1 MSFQP
6 MHSIDSLAVADGD
19 NSGGHCSVRA
29 AVVGLQTETVLNV
42 YWQQVVIYF
51 CWLGSANIEHCLI
64 MCVTH
69 IWEMRSPFVS
79 SIKTENWMP
88 STTKNAP
95 TWRTLLIYSVIC
107 YWTILLNLG
116 LLSCDIDLKTKRNT
130 TFYYRLRL
138 PYYSSRTV
146 FYRVKNALCSCILYF
161 PISTERLYLCASV
174 CVCVLRFRVKITMT
188 SMIE

>member
-29 AVVGLQTETVLNV
+29 AVVGLQTETVFNV
-42 YWQQVVIYF
+42 YWQQALIYF
-51 CWLGSANIEHCLI
+51 CWLGSANIEHCQR

-69 IWEMRSPFVS
+69 IWETRSPFVS

-95 TWRTLLIYSVIC
+95 TRRTLLIYSVIC

-138 PYYSSRTV
+138 PYCSSRTV
-146 FYRVKNALCSCILYF
+146 FYRVKTLYVLVFFIFQSQLRDCICV
-161 PISTERLYLCASV
+161 RVCA
-174 CVCVLRFRVKITMT
+174 CVLRLRARITMT

>member
-19 NSGGHCSVRA
+19 NSGGHFSV

-51 CWLGSANIEHCLI
+51 CWLGSANIEHCQR

-69 IWEMRSPFVS
+69 IWEMRSPFIS

-107 YWTILLNLG
+107 YWIILLNLG
-116 LLSCDIDLKTKRNT
+116 LPSCDIDLKTKRNT
-130 TFYYRLRL
+130 TFYYLLRL

-146 FYRVKNALCSCILYF
+146 FYRVQNALCSCILYF

-174 CVCVLRFRVKITMT
+174 CVCVLRLRVRITMT